1 MYSVQNLSI
10 HFTGTDLFK
19 SISFLI
25 NEKDRI
31 GLTGKNGA
39 GKSTLLKII
48 SKEMNPSSGEV
59 IIPNGKTIGYLPQHM
74 VTDSQSSII
83 EETMTA
89 FAHHIK
95 LEKHIEH
102 LTAQLAERDDFES
115 ASYSKLIEELNVA
128 NDHFHILGGQS
139 REGASEKVLAGLGFD
154 KTQLHH
160 AVNTLSGGWKMR
172 IELAK
177 ILLQQ
182 PDLILL
188 DEPTNHLDIESIQW
202 LESFL
207 ANYQGAVVLVSHDRA
222 FLDGV
227 TNRTIEISGG
237 KIYDY
242 KCSYSKYVA
251 QRQELLNHQRAN
263 FDNQQK
269 EIKEIEDFIERF
281 RYKATKAKQVQSRI
295 KMLDKMDRIEVD
307 LMDKSSIHFRF
318 PPAPSSGKVV
328 VEAKHY
334 AKSYGEKEVLKQ
346 LDFVILK
353 NEFIAFVGKNGEGK
367 TTLAKSIVNELRYD
381 GELKLGHNV
390 KIGYY
395 AQNQADLMDENKTV
409 FETIDDVAVGEIRK
423 QIKGILGSFLFRGED
438 LDKRVKVLSG
448 GEKSRLA
455 LAKLML
461 EPVNLLVLDEPTNH
475 LDMQSK
481 DILKA
486 ALLKYDGT
494 LILVSHDRDFLKGL
508 SNKVFEFK
516 NKGIK
521 EHLGDITYFLEKRR
535 LEDLKEL
542 EKNQQTTQ
550 AKTANTSSNKEQ
562 YLQRKEAEKA
572 RRKVQKAIDNVEKE
586 IEELESMIAIMDE
599 QLTRP
604 EDFNLNLE
612 DGEFYAKYKK
622 AKERLSKSEDEWE
635 RLGEELDA
643 LASTSSAPNL

>member
-19 SISFLI
+19 NISFLV

-31 GLTGKNGA
+31 GLTGRNGA
-39 GKSTLLKII
+39 GKSTLLKIL
-48 SKEMNPSSGEV
+48 SKQMEASSGKV

-74 VTDSQSSII
+74 STNSDLPII
-83 EETMTA
+83 EEAMTA
-89 FAHHIK
+89 FAEHIK
-95 LEKHIEH
+95 LEAHIED
-102 LTAQLAERDDFES
+102 LTAQLATRDDYETD
-115 ASYSKLIEELNVA
+115 SYSKLIEELNVA
-128 NDHFHILGGQS
+128 NDHFHIMGGQS
-139 REGASEKVLAGLGFD
+139 REGATEKVLAGLGFD
-154 KTQLHH
+154 KKELNNR
-160 AVNTLSGGWKMR
+160 VNSLSGGWKMR

-202 LESFL
+202 LETFL

-237 KIYDY
+237 RVYDY
-242 KCSYSKYVA
+242 KCSYSKYVE
-251 QRQELLNHQRAN
+251 QRKELMDHQKAN
-263 FDNQQK
+263 YENQQK
-269 EIKEIEDFIERF
+269 EIKEVEDFIERF
-281 RYKATKAKQVQSRI
+281 RYKATKAKQVQSRV
-295 KMLDKMDRIEVD
+295 KMLERMDRIEVD
-307 LMDKSSIHFRF
+307 LMDTTSIHFRF

-328 VEAKHY
+328 VEAIEYH
-334 AKSYGEKEVLKQ
+334 KSYGKKEVLKP
-346 LDFVILK
+346 LDLVILK
-353 NEFIAFVGKNGEGK
+353 NEFIAFVGKNGMGK
-367 TTLAKSIVNELRYD
+367 TTLAKSIIGELQYG

-395 AQNQADLMDENKTV
+395 AQNQADLMDESKTV

-423 QIKGILGSFLFRGED
+423 HVKGILGSFLFRGED

-448 GEKSRLA
+448 GERSRLA

-461 EPVNLLVLDEPTNH
+461 DPVNLLILDEPTNH

-486 ALLKYDGT
+486 ALLQYDGT

-516 NKGIK
+516 DKGVK
-521 EHLGDITYFLEKRR
+521 EHIGDISYFLEKRR

-542 EKNQQTTQ
+542 EINQQVSK
-550 AKTANTSSNKEQ
+550 AKTASSSSNKEQ
-562 YLQRKEAEKA
+562 YLQRKESEKA
-572 RRKVQKAIDNVEKE
+572 KRKVQKAIDNVENE

-599 QLTRP
+599 QLSRP
-604 EDFNLNLE
+604 EDFNLKLE
-612 DGEFYAKYKK
+612 DGVFYAKYKK
-622 AKERLSKSEDEWE
+622 AKQRLSNSEDEWD
-635 RLGEELDA
+635 RLGQELDS
-643 LASTSSAPNL
+643 LN

>member
-19 SISFLI
+19 NISFLI

-31 GLTGKNGA
+31 GLTGRNGA

-48 SKEMNPSSGEV
+48 SKEMEASSGSI
-59 IIPNGKTIGYLPQHM
+59 IIPTGKTIGYLPQHM
-74 VTDSQSSII
+74 ITDSELPII

-89 FAHHIK
+89 FAEHIK
-95 LEKHIEH
+95 LEEHIEY
-102 LTAQLAERDDFES
+102 LTAQLAEREDYES
-115 ASYSKLIEELNVA
+115 AAYSKLIEELNVA
-128 NDHFHILGGQS
+128 NDHFHIMGGQS
-139 REGASEKVLAGLGFD
+139 REGAAEKVLAGLGFD
-154 KTQLHH
+154 KKEINNP
-160 AVNTLSGGWKMR
+160 VSSLSGGWKMR

-202 LESFL
+202 LENFL

-237 KIYDY
+237 RVYDY
-242 KCSYSKYVA
+242 KCSYSKYVE
-251 QRQELLNHQRAN
+251 QRKELMDHQKAN
-263 FDNQQK
+263 YDNQQK

-295 KMLDKMDRIEVD
+295 KMLDRMDRIEVD
-307 LMDKSSIHFRF
+307 LMDTTSIHFRF

-328 VEAKHY
+328 VEAINY
-334 AKSYGEKEVLKQ
+334 GKSYGSKEVLKP
-346 LDFVILK
+346 LDLVILK
-353 NEFIAFVGKNGEGK
+353 NEFIAFVGKNGMGK
-367 TTLAKSIVNELRYD
+367 TTLAKSIIGELQYD

-423 QIKGILGSFLFRGED
+423 HIKGILGSFLFRGED

-448 GEKSRLA
+448 GERSRLA

-508 SNKVFEFK
+508 STKVFEFK

-521 EHLGDITYFLEKRR
+521 EHLGDISYFLEKRR
-535 LEDLKEL
+535 LEDLKDL
-542 EKNQQTTQ
+542 ERNQQISK
-550 AKTANTSSNKEQ
+550 AKTTNTSSNKELYQ
-562 YLQRKEAEKA
+562 QRKEAEKA
-572 RRKVQKAIDNVEKE
+572 RRKVQKAFDNVEKE
-586 IEELESMIAIMDE
+586 IEEMESMIAIMDE

-604 EDFNLNLE
+604 EDFNLKLE
-612 DGEFYAKYKK
+612 DGVFYAKYKK
-622 AKERLSKSEDEWE
+622 AKQRLAASEEEWGK
-635 RLGEELDA
+635 LGEELDR
-643 LASTSSAPNL
+643 LNSVD

>member
-74 VTDSQSSII
+74 VTDSKSSII

-102 LTAQLAERDDFES
+102 LTAQLAEREDFES
-115 ASYSKLIEELNVA
+115 VSYSKLIEELNVA

-242 KCSYSKYVA
+242 KCSYSKYVE

-295 KMLDKMDRIEVD
+295 KMLDRMDRIEVD

-395 AQNQADLMDENKTV
+395 AQNQADLMDENKSV

-542 EKNQQTTQ
+542 EKNQQVTQ

-604 EDFNLNLE
+604 EDFKLNLE
-612 DGEFYAKYKK
+612 DGKFYAKYKK
-622 AKERLSKSEDEWE
+622 AKVRLSNSEDEWA
-635 RLGEELDA
+635 RLGEDLDA
-643 LASTSSAPNL
+643 LM

>member
-10 HFTGTDLFK
+10 HFSGTDLFK

-48 SKEMNPSSGEV
+48 SKELSPSSGEV

-74 VTDSQSSII
+74 ITDSQLPII

-89 FAHHIK
+89 FAEHIR
-95 LEKHIEH
+95 LEEHIEN
-102 LTAQLAERDDFES
+102 LTAQLSERDDYES
-115 ASYSKLIEELNVA
+115 SAYSKLIEELNIA
-128 NDHFHILGGQS
+128 NDHFHIMGGQS
-139 REGASEKVLAGLGFD
+139 REGAAEKVLAGLGFD
-154 KTQLHH
+154 KKQLHQP
-160 AVNTLSGGWKMR
+160 VSSLSGGWKMR

-202 LESFL
+202 LENFL
-207 ANYQGAVVLVSHDRA
+207 ANYQGAVILVSHDRA

-237 KIYDY
+237 RIYDY
-242 KCSYSKYVA
+242 KCSYSKYVE
-251 QRQELLNHQRAN
+251 QRQELLDHQKAN
-263 FDNQQK
+263 YDNQQK

-281 RYKATKAKQVQSRI
+281 RYKATKAKQVQSRV
-295 KMLDKMDRIEVD
+295 KMLAKLKRIEVD

-328 VEAKHY
+328 VEASKY
-334 AKSYGEKEVLKQ
+334 AKSYGDKEVLKT
-346 LDFVILK
+346 LDLVILK

-367 TTLAKSIVNELRYD
+367 TTLAKSIVGELQYD

-395 AQNQADLMDENKTV
+395 AQNQADLMDESKTV

-423 QIKGILGSFLFRGED
+423 RVKNILGSFLFSGED
-438 LDKRVKVLSG
+438 MDKRVKVLSG
-448 GEKSRLA
+448 GERSRLA

-461 EPVNLLVLDEPTNH
+461 EPVNLLILDEPTNH

-486 ALLKYDGT
+486 ALKKYDGT

-516 NKGIK
+516 NKKIK

-542 EKNQQTTQ
+542 DRNQNTNKTKNTG
-550 AKTANTSSNKEQ
+550 TSSNKQQ
-562 YLQRKEAEKA
+562 YKERKEAEKA
-572 RRKVQKAIDNVEKE
+572 RRKVQRAIENIEKE
-586 IEELESMIAIMDE
+586 IDELESMIAIMDT
-599 QLTRP
+599 QLSRP
-604 EDFNLNLE
+604 EDFKLNLE
-612 DGEFYAKYKK
+612 DGIFYGKYDK
-622 AKERLSKSEDEWE
+622 AKKRLETYLEEWE
-635 RLGEELDA
+635 SLNSDLDKI
-643 LASTSSAPNL
+643 NHE

>member
-19 SISFLI
+19 NISFLI

-48 SKEMNPSSGEV
+48 SKELSPSKGEV
-59 IIPNGKTIGYLPQHM
+59 VIPSDKSIGYLPQHM
-74 VTDSQSSII
+74 ITDSQLPII

-89 FAHHIK
+89 FAEHIK
-95 LEKHIEH
+95 LEKHIEE
-102 LTAQLAERDDFES
+102 LTTQLAEREDYES

-139 REGASEKVLAGLGFD
+139 REGAAEKVLAGLGFD
-154 KTQLHH
+154 KKELQNS
-160 AVNTLSGGWKMR
+160 VSSLSGGWKMR

-202 LESFL
+202 LEGFL
-207 ANYQGAVVLVSHDRA
+207 ANYQGAVILVSHDRS

-242 KCSYSKYVA
+242 KCSYSKYVE
-251 QRQELLNHQRAN
+251 QRKELMEHQKAN
-263 FDNQQK
+263 YDNQQK

-307 LMDKSSIHFRF
+307 LMDKKSIHFRF
-318 PPAPSSGKVV
+318 PAAPPSGKIV
-328 VEAKHY
+328 VEAKNY
-334 AKSYGEKEVLKQ
+334 AKSYGDKEVLKA

-353 NEFIAFVGKNGEGK
+353 NEFVAFVGKNGEGK
-367 TTLAKSIVNELRYD
+367 TTLAKSIV
-381 GELKLGHNV
+381 GELQHQGEIKLGYNV

-395 AQNQADLMDENKTV
+395 AQNQADLMDEEKTV
-409 FETIDDVAVGEIRK
+409 FETIDDVAVGDIRK
-423 QIKGILGSFLFRGED
+423 KVKNILGSFLFSGED
-438 LDKRVKVLSG
+438 MDKRVKVLSG
-448 GEKSRLA
+448 GERSRLA

-486 ALLKYDGT
+486 ALLQYDGA

-542 EKNQQTTQ
+542 EHNQAITKKKVNQTF
-550 AKTANTSSNKEQ
+550 SNKEQ
-562 YLQRKEAEKA
+562 YRQRKETEKA
-572 RRKVQKAIDNVEKE
+572 RRKLQKAIDQAEKE
-586 IEELESMIAIMDE
+586 IDELESMIAIMDE
-599 QLTRP
+599 QLSRP
-604 EDFNLNLE
+604 EDFNLKLE
-612 DGEFYAKYKK
+612 DGTFYAKYQK
-622 AKERLSKSEDEWE
+622 AKERLSKTEDQWA
-635 RLGEELDA
+635 RLGEDLEELDI
-643 LASTSSAPNL
+643 N

>member
-19 SISFLI
+19 NISFLI
-25 NEKDRI
+25 NERDRI

-48 SKEMNPSSGEV
+48 SKEMEASSGSV

-74 VTDSQSSII
+74 ITDSQLSIM

-89 FAHHIK
+89 FSEHID
-95 LEKHIEH
+95 LENRIAE
-102 LTAQLAERDDFES
+102 LTRQLAEREDYES
-115 ASYSKLIEELNVA
+115 AEYSKLIEELNTA
-128 NDHFHILGGQS
+128 NDHFHIMGGQS
-139 REGASEKVLAGLGFD
+139 REGAAEKVLAGLGFD
-154 KTQLHH
+154 KKELNHP
-160 AVNTLSGGWKMR
+160 VDSLSGGWKMR

-202 LESFL
+202 LENFL
-207 ANYQGAVVLVSHDRA
+207 ANYLGAVVLVSHDRA

-237 KIYDY
+237 RVYDY
-242 KCSYSKYVA
+242 KCSYSKYVE
-251 QRQELLNHQRAN
+251 QRKELMDHQQAN
-263 FDNQQK
+263 YDNQQK

-295 KMLDKMDRIEVD
+295 KMLERMDRIEVD
-307 LMDKSSIHFRF
+307 LVDTSSIHFRF

-328 VEAKHY
+328 VEAIKY
-334 AKSYGEKEVLKQ
+334 AKSYGDKEVLKP
-346 LDFVILK
+346 LDLVILK
-353 NEFIAFVGKNGEGK
+353 NEFIAFVGKNGMGK
-367 TTLAKSIVNELRYD
+367 TTLAKSIVNELEYS
-381 GELKLGHNV
+381 GTLKLGHNV

-448 GEKSRLA
+448 GERSRLA

-508 SNKVFEFK
+508 STKVFEFK

-521 EHLGDITYFLEKRR
+521 EHLGDISYFLEKRR
-535 LEDLKEL
+535 LEDLKDL
-542 EKNQQTTQ
+542 ERNQQISK
-550 AKTANTSSNKEQ
+550 AKTTNTSSNKELYQ
-562 YLQRKEAEKA
+562 QRKEAEKV
-572 RRKVQKAIDNVEKE
+572 RRKVQKAFDNVEKE
-586 IEELESMIAIMDE
+586 IEDLESMIAIMDE

-612 DGEFYAKYKK
+612 DGTFYAKYDK
-622 AKERLSKSEDEWE
+622 AKKRLAASEEEWGK
-635 RLGEELDA
+635 LGEELDRLNNA
-643 LASTSSAPNL
+643 D

>member
-1 MYSVQNLSI
+1 M
-10 HFTGTDLFK
+10 
-19 SISFLI
+19 
-25 NEKDRI
+25 
-31 GLTGKNGA
+31 
-39 GKSTLLKII
+39 
-48 SKEMNPSSGEV
+48 
-59 IIPNGKTIGYLPQHM
+59 
-74 VTDSQSSII
+74 
-83 EETMTA
+83 
-89 FAHHIK
+89 
-95 LEKHIEH
+95 
-102 LTAQLAERDDFES
+102 
-115 ASYSKLIEELNVA
+115 
-128 NDHFHILGGQS
+128 GGQS
-139 REGASEKVLAGLGFD
+139 REGAAEKVLAGLGFD
-154 KTQLHH
+154 KKQLNN
-160 AVNTLSGGWKMR
+160 AVSSLSGGWKMR

-202 LESFL
+202 LENFL

-237 KIYDY
+237 RIYDY
-242 KCSYSKYVA
+242 KCSYSKYVE
-251 QRQELLNHQRAN
+251 QRKELLDHQKAN
-263 FDNQQK
+263 YENQQK

-295 KMLDKMDRIEVD
+295 KMLAKLDRIEVD

-328 VEAKHY
+328 VEASKY
-334 AKSYGEKEVLKQ
+334 AKSYGEKEVLKA
-346 LDFVILK
+346 LDLVILK

-367 TTLAKSIVNELRYD
+367 TTLAKSIVNELQYD

-395 AQNQADLMDENKTV
+395 AQNQADLMDEKKTV

-423 QIKGILGSFLFRGED
+423 RVKSILGSFLFSGED
-438 LDKRVKVLSG
+438 MDKRVKVLSG
-448 GEKSRLA
+448 GERSRLA

-486 ALLKYDGT
+486 ALMKYDGT

-516 NKGIK
+516 NKKIK
-521 EHLGDITYFLEKRR
+521 EHLGDISYFLEKRR

-542 EKNQQTTQ
+542 EHNQNISKAKNTG
-550 AKTANTSSNKEQ
+550 TSSNKQQ
-562 YLQRKEAEKA
+562 YKERKEAEKA
-572 RRKVQKAIDNVEKE
+572 RRKVQRAIENIEEE
-586 IEELESMIAIMDE
+586 IDELESMIAIMDE
-599 QLTRP
+599 QLSRP

-612 DGEFYAKYKK
+612 DGKFYAKYKK
-622 AKERLSKSEDEWE
+622 AKERLANNEGDWE
-635 RLGEELDA
+635 RLGTELEG
-643 LASTSSAPNL
+643 LES

>member
-334 AKSYGEKEVLKQ
+334 AKSYREKEVLKQ

-535 LEDLKEL
+535 LED
-542 EKNQQTTQ
+542 
-550 AKTANTSSNKEQ
+550 
-562 YLQRKEAEKA
+562 
-572 RRKVQKAIDNVEKE
+572 
-586 IEELESMIAIMDE
+586 
-599 QLTRP
+599 
-604 EDFNLNLE
+604 
-612 DGEFYAKYKK
+612 
-622 AKERLSKSEDEWE
+622 
-635 RLGEELDA
+635 
-643 LASTSSAPNL
+643 

>member
-1 MYSVQNLSI
+1 MYSIQNLSI
-10 HFTGTDLFK
+10 HFTGTDIFK
-19 SISFLI
+19 NISFLI

-48 SKEMNPSSGEV
+48 SKEMEASSGKV
-59 IIPNGKTIGYLPQHM
+59 LIPKDKTIGYLPQQLI
-74 VTDSQSSII
+74 TESPLSII
-83 EETMTA
+83 DETMTA
-89 FAHHIK
+89 FAQHIE

-102 LTAQLAERDDFES
+102 LSKQLAQREDYES
-115 ASYSKLIEELNVA
+115 AAYSKLIEELNTA
-128 NDHFHILGGQS
+128 NDHFHIMGGSS
-139 REGASEKVLAGLGFD
+139 REGAAEKVLAGLGFD
-154 KTQLHH
+154 RNEYQKP
-160 AVNTLSGGWKMR
+160 VSSLSGGWKMR

-202 LESFL
+202 LENFL
-207 ANYQGAVVLVSHDRA
+207 SNYQGAVVLVSHDRA

-237 KIYDY
+237 KVYDY
-242 KCSYSKYVA
+242 KCSYSKYIE
-251 QRQELLNHQRAN
+251 QRQELIDHQKAN
-263 FDNQQK
+263 YENQQK

-295 KMLDKMDRIEVD
+295 KMLERMERIEVD
-307 LMDKSSIHFRF
+307 LMDSSSIHFRF
-318 PPAPSSGKVV
+318 PPAPPSGKVV
-328 VEAKHY
+328 VEAINY
-334 AKSYGEKEVLKQ
+334 AKSYGSKEVLKP
-346 LDFVILK
+346 LDLVILK
-353 NEFIAFVGKNGEGK
+353 NEFIAFVGKNGMGK
-367 TTLAKSIVNELRYD
+367 TTLAKSIVRELQYD

-409 FETIDDVAVGEIRK
+409 FEIIDDVAKGEIRK
-423 QIKGILGSFLFRGED
+423 HIKGILGSFLFRGED

-448 GEKSRLA
+448 GERSRLA

-516 NKGIK
+516 NKSIK
-521 EHLGDITYFLEKRR
+521 EHIGDISFFLEKRK

-542 EKNQQTTQ
+542 ETSQQVLKS
-550 AKTANTSSNKEQ
+550 KTANISSNKEQ
-562 YLQRKEAEKA
+562 YQQRKEADKK
-572 RRKVQKAIDNVEKE
+572 RRKAQKALDNIEKE
-586 IEELESMIAIMDE
+586 IDELESMIAIMDE
-599 QLTRP
+599 QLSRP
-604 EDFNLNLE
+604 HDFNLNLS
-612 DGEFYAKYKK
+612 DGKFYAKYQK
-622 AKERLSKSEDEWE
+622 AKKRLEKSEDEWA
-635 RLGEELDA
+635 RLAEYLETL
-643 LASTSSAPNL
+643 S

>member
-48 SKEMNPSSGEV
+48 AKELAPSKGGIV
-59 IIPNGKTIGYLPQHM
+59 IPIGKTIGYLPQHM
-74 VTDSQSSII
+74 ITDSQLPII

-89 FAHHIK
+89 FADHIK
-95 LEKHIEH
+95 LEKHIED
-102 LTAQLAERDDFES
+102 LTAQLSNRDDYES
-115 ASYSKLIEELNVA
+115 AAYSKLIEELNVA
-128 NDHFHILGGQS
+128 NDHFVIMGGQS
-139 REGASEKVLAGLGFD
+139 REGAAEKVLGGLGFD
-154 KTQLHH
+154 KTQLHQP
-160 AVNTLSGGWKMR
+160 VNSLSGGWKMR

-202 LESFL
+202 LENFL

-237 KIYDY
+237 RIYDY
-242 KCSYSKYVA
+242 KCSYSKYVD
-251 QRQELLNHQRAN
+251 QRQELMEHQKAN
-263 FDNQQK
+263 YDNQQK

-281 RYKATKAKQVQSRI
+281 RYKASKAKQVQSRV
-295 KMLDKMDRIEVD
+295 KMLDKMNRIEVD

-318 PPAPSSGKVV
+318 PAAPPSGKVV
-328 VEAKHY
+328 VEAINY
-334 AKSYGEKEVLKQ
+334 GKSYGEKEVLKP
-346 LDFVILK
+346 LNLVILK

-367 TTLAKSIVNELRYD
+367 STLAKSIVRELEHNGD
-381 GELKLGHNV
+381 LNLGHNI

-395 AQNQADLMDENKTV
+395 AQNQADLMDESKSV

-423 QIKGILGSFLFRGED
+423 RVKSILGSFLFSGED
-438 LDKRVKVLSG
+438 MDKKVKVLSG
-448 GEKSRLA
+448 GERSRLA

-494 LILVSHDRDFLKGL
+494 LILVSHDRDFLRGL
-508 SNKVFEFK
+508 SNKVFEFRNHK
-516 NKGIK
+516 IK
-521 EHLGDITYFLEKRR
+521 EHLGDINYFLEKRR

-542 EKNQQTTQ
+542 EHNQFTNQKKSTEV
-550 AKTANTSSNKEQ
+550 SSNKQKYQE
-562 YLQRKEAEKA
+562 RKELDKN
-572 RRKVQKAIDNVEKE
+572 RRKIQKSINLIEKE
-586 IEELESMIAIMDE
+586 IDELESMIAIMDT
-599 QLTRP
+599 QLSKP
-604 EDFNLNLE
+604 EDFNLNLD
-612 DGEFYAKYKK
+612 DGTFYAKYKK
-622 AKERLSKSEDEWE
+622 AKQRLNTNVEEWE
-635 RLGEELDA
+635 TLHEKLEELE
-643 LASTSSAPNL
+643 SN

>member
-59 IIPNGKTIGYLPQHM
+59 IIPNEKTIGYLPQHM
-74 VTDSQSSII
+74 VTDSKSSII

-102 LTAQLAERDDFES
+102 LTAQLAEREDFES
-115 ASYSKLIEELNVA
+115 VSYSKLIEELNVA

-334 AKSYGEKEVLKQ
+334 AKSYGEKEVLKH

-395 AQNQADLMDENKTV
+395 AQNQADLMDENKSV

-542 EKNQQTTQ
+542 EKNQQVTQ

-562 YLQRKEAEKA
+562 YLQRKESEKA
-572 RRKVQKAIDNVEKE
+572 RRKVQKAIDNVEQE

-604 EDFNLNLE
+604 EDFKLNLE
-612 DGEFYAKYKK
+612 DGIFYAKYKK
-622 AKERLSKSEDEWE
+622 AKVRLSNSEDEWA
-635 RLGEELDA
+635 RLGEDFDKL
-643 LASTSSAPNL
+643 SRQT

>member
-19 SISFLI
+19 NISFLI

-31 GLTGKNGA
+31 GLTGRNGA

-48 SKEMNPSSGEV
+48 SKKMEASSGSV
-59 IIPNGKTIGYLPQHM
+59 IIPTGKTIGYLPQHM
-74 VTDSQSSII
+74 ITDSQLSII

-89 FAHHIK
+89 FAEHIE
-95 LEKHIEH
+95 LEKRIED
-102 LTAQLAERDDFES
+102 LTAQLAERDDYES
-115 ASYSKLIEELNVA
+115 TAYSKLIEELNVA
-128 NDHFHILGGQS
+128 NDHFHIMGGQS
-139 REGASEKVLAGLGFD
+139 REGAAEKVLAGLGFERKD
-154 KTQLHH
+154 FNNP
-160 AVNTLSGGWKMR
+160 VSSLSGGWKMR

-202 LESFL
+202 LEFFL

-237 KIYDY
+237 RVYDY
-242 KCSYSKYVA
+242 KCSYSKYVE
-251 QRQELLNHQRAN
+251 QRKELMEHQQAN

-295 KMLDKMDRIEVD
+295 KMLDRMDRIEVD
-307 LMDKSSIHFRF
+307 LMDSSSIHFKF
-318 PPAPSSGKVV
+318 PPAPPSGKVV
-328 VEAKHY
+328 VEAIKY
-334 AKSYGEKEVLKQ
+334 AKSYGDKEVLKP
-346 LDFVILK
+346 LDLVILK
-353 NEFIAFVGKNGEGK
+353 NEFIAFVGKNGMGK
-367 TTLAKSIVNELRYD
+367 TTLAKSIVKELDYS

-448 GEKSRLA
+448 GERSRLA

-508 SNKVFEFK
+508 SNKVFEFRD
-516 NKGIK
+516 KGIK

-542 EKNQQTTQ
+542 EKNQKAT
-550 AKTANTSSNKEQ
+550 KVKSSDSSSNKEQ
-562 YLQRKEAEKA
+562 YLKRKETEKA
-572 RRKVQKAIDNVEKE
+572 RRKIQKAIDNVEKE

-599 QLTRP
+599 QLSRP

-612 DGEFYAKYKK
+612 DGVFYAKYKK
-622 AKERLSKSEDEWE
+622 AKQRLSNSEDEWA
-635 RLGEELDA
+635 RLGEELEG
-643 LASTSSAPNL
+643 LGLV